1 MKIYRLEIE
10 NYFYIGSTKLE
21 LRERLQAHKDKSK
34 EYPNRKLYQHI
45 TDWKKVNMVLVEEFI
60 GTKKEL
66 VLKENEYIQKEL
78 SNPLCLNTY
87 CAVISISREEYFRM
101 YRQLENI
108 KEYQRNYQ
116 KEYRAK
122 KLILHNTL

>member
-1 MKIYRLEIE
+1 MKIYKLEC
-10 NYFYIGSTKLE
+10 NGKFYIGSTSLE

-34 EYPNRKLYQHI
+34 EYPNRKLYKHI
-45 TDWKKVNMVLVEEFI
+45 TDWNDVSMILLEEFD
-60 GTKKEL
+60 GTKQEL

-78 SNPLCLNTY
+78 SNPLCLNTN
-87 CAVISISREEYFRM
+87 CAVITISRTEYFKM
-101 YRQLENI
+101 YRQLERI
-108 KEYQRNYQ
+108 KDYQRKYQ